1 MGEEEEQQKHEVNFG
16 APRKFAKSFKSDL
29 KETFLPDDP
38 FRSYKNE
45 SKIVQ
50 AKKTVQYFF
59 PIFEWLPRYNL
70 KLFWA
75 DLLAGITI
83 ASLAIPQGISYAK
96 LAQIPPIIGLYSS
109 FVPPLIYAV
118 FGSSKDLAIGTVASC
133 SLLFP
138 AIIGRVVPPTN
149 DPSLYLHLVYTATFF
164 AGVLQ
169 AGLGIFRLGFL
180 VDFLSHS
187 TILGFM
193 TGTAI
198 IIALQQF
205 KAMFGLTK
213 FTTHT
218 DVVSVLHAIFAQFH
232 QWQWRPAVMGFV
244 FLAFLIFTRHLKK
257 KNPKLFWVPAISPMV
272 VVVVGALFVY
282 FTKANFQTVGDLKK
296 GLNPI
301 SIHYLNFNSKYLS
314 STVQAGVITGILS
327 LAEGIA
333 IGRSFATMRN
343 YQTDGNKEMTA
354 IGLMNI
360 VGSFTSCYL
369 ATGPFSKTAVNN
381 SAGCKTAMSNVVMAL
396 CMMLTLLF
404 IAPLFSYTPLV
415 ALSALIISAMLGL
428 IAHEE
433 IYHLLQV
440 DKFDFIIA
448 VSAVLGITFVSMD
461 VGLGI
466 SVGLSILRALLYVAR
481 PSICKLGNI
490 PNTKFY
496 RDMHQY
502 PCATRVKD
510 VLILQLGSPLYFSN
524 SSYIR
529 ERIFRWIEEEQG
541 NQHEVHYLVLDMG
554 GSTNIDTSGIEMFT
568 ELKKMVEK
576 RGVKIML
583 ANPRLEVTEKLI
595 LSGFIDDIGKKSVF
609 LSIDDAVAASKFKLI
624 EDFNSKHYSER
635 VVSNAA
641 DKDLSD
647 AQVVNMEEGNGSS
660 ENKKGGDSQ

>member
-1 MGEEEEQQKHEVNFG
+1 MGEGEQHQQHEVNFG

-38 FRSYKNE
+38 FRSFKNE

-109 FVPPLIYAV
+109 FVPPLVYAV

-138 AIIGRVVPPTN
+138 AIIGRVVSVTN

-164 AGVLQ
+164 AGILQ

-232 QWQWRPAVMGFV
+232 Q
-244 FLAFLIFTRHLKK
+244 
-257 KNPKLFWVPAISPMV
+257 
-272 VVVVGALFVY
+272 
-282 FTKANFQTVGDLKK
+282 
-296 GLNPI
+296 
-301 SIHYLNFNSKYLS
+301 
-314 STVQAGVITGILS
+314 
-327 LAEGIA
+327 EGIA

-343 YQTDGNKEMTA
+343 YKTDGNKEMTA

-381 SAGCKTAMSNVVMAL
+381 SAGCKTAMSNVVMAI

-433 IYHLLQV
+433 IYHLLHV

-448 VSAVLGITFVSMD
+448 ISAVLGITFVSMD

-466 SVGLSILRALLYVAR
+466 SI
-481 PSICKLGNI
+481 
-490 PNTKFY
+490 T
-496 RDMHQY
+496 
-502 PCATRVKD
+502 
-510 VLILQLGSPLYFSN
+510 
-524 SSYIR
+524 
-529 ERIFRWIEEEQG
+529 
-541 NQHEVHYLVLDMG
+541 
-554 GSTNIDTSGIEMFT
+554 
-568 ELKKMVEK
+568 
-576 RGVKIML
+576 L

-609 LSIDDAVAASKFKLI
+609 LSIDDAVAASKFKLV
-624 EDFNSKHYSER
+624 EEFNSKDSSKRE
-635 VVSNAA
+635 SNAA

-647 AQVVNMEEGNGSS
+647 IHVVNMEEGNGSS
-660 ENKKGGDSQ
+660 EYKKGDNSQ